1 MKNIIIVGAAGFG
14 RELLQW
20 IKEINKIEGPQWH
33 IRGFLDDNLKA
44 LEGYECDYSVIGT
57 IAEYEPQ
64 PDDVFAIALADPT
77 LKKEKVELLQ
87 AKGAEF
93 VSVIHPESRIGDFN
107 KIGKGVIIYPSA
119 RITVNA
125 ELGDFV
131 VLLDNTTIG
140 HDAKVGS
147 FTTICGNCSVNGHV
161 EIGTGSYLANHVS
174 IVPSRK
180 VGNNAYVGAGSVVI
194 NNVKDGYRVFGAP
207 AKKIML

>member
-20 IKEINKIEGPQWH
+20 IKEINKINGPQWN
-33 IRGFLDDNLKA
+33 IKGFLDDNLQA
-44 LEGYECDYSVIGT
+44 LEGYECDYKVIGR
-57 IAEYEPQ
+57 IADYEPQ
-64 PDDVFAIALADPT
+64 TDDVFAIALADPA

-93 VSVIHPESRIGDFN
+93 VSVIHPEARIGDFN

-119 RITVNA
+119 RVTVNA
-125 ELGDFV
+125 ELGDFAV
-131 VLLDNTTIG
+131 ILDRTTIG

-147 FTTICGNCSVNGHV
+147 CTTICGSCSVNGHV
-161 EIGTGSYLANHVS
+161 EIGSCSYLANSVS
-174 IVPSRK
+174 VVPGRK
-180 VGNNAYVGAGSVVI
+180 IGNNAYVGAGSVVI
-194 NNVKDGYRVFGAP
+194 NNVKDGYRVFGIP